1 MNLLFITSNRVGDA
15 ILSMGLLSALA
26 ARHPKARITV
36 ACGPLPAPLFAHHP
50 SVVRVLPLVKRRH
63 GLHWFDLW
71 RQVAG
76 RFWYMVVDL
85 RNSLTGYALPRLWLI
100 RLGRHRPDRHVV
112 EEEAALIGESV
123 PTPPRLYL
131 SEAQKAAAAAAVPG
145 DRPVLAL
152 GPAANWLGKQWPV
165 ERFIDLAQRLTAPGA
180 ALEGAAILVTAAAHE
195 RDVAQPVLDAFAGQQ
210 TMGQQTIDFIGAD
223 LPSTAAALARCRLY
237 IGNDSGLMHMA
248 AAVGTPTLG
257 LFGPTDDSRYRP
269 WGEQCDFVRA
279 PQGWR
284 ELIAAVDSG
293 AVPGDRLMDG
303 VTVEMAQQAAERLLA
318 RTGKADG

>member
-26 ARHPKARITV
+26 ARYPKARITV

-50 SVVRVLPLVKRRH
+50 GVVRVLPLVKRRH

-76 RFWYMVVDL
+76 SFWHTVVDL
-85 RNSLTGYALPRLWLI
+85 RNSLTGYVLPRLWLI
-100 RLGRHRPDRHVV
+100 RLGRHRADRHVV

-123 PTPPRLYL
+123 PTPPHLYL
-131 SEAQKAAAAAAVPG
+131 SDAQQGAAAAAVPDG
-145 DRPVLAL
+145 RPVLAL
-152 GPAANWLGKQWPV
+152 GPAANWLGKQWPAD
-165 ERFIDLAQRLTAPGA
+165 RFIDLARRLTAPGG
-180 ALEGAAILVTAAAHE
+180 ALAGATILVTAAAHE
-195 RDVAQPVLDAFAGQQ
+195 RDVAQPVLDAFAGQR
-210 TMGQQTIDFIGAD
+210 TIDFIGAD
-223 LPSTAAALARCRLY
+223 LPSTAAALARCQLY

-257 LFGPTDDSRYRP
+257 LFGPTDDRRYRP

-284 ELIAAVDSG
+284 ELIDAVDSG
-293 AVPGDRLMDG
+293 TVPGDRLMDG
-303 VTVEMAQQAAERLLA
+303 VTVEMAQEAAERLLT
-318 RTGKADG
+318 RTETASG

>member
-15 ILSMGLLSALA
+15 ILSMGLLSALS
-26 ARHPKARITV
+26 ARYPKARITV

-50 SVVRVLPLVKRRH
+50 GVVRVLPVVKRRH
-63 GLHWFDLW
+63 GLHWLELW

-76 RFWYMVVDL
+76 TFWYMAVDL
-85 RNSLTGYALPRLWLI
+85 RNSVIGYLLPRLWLI

-112 EEEAALIGESV
+112 EEEAALIGEAV

-131 SEAQKAAAAAAVPG
+131 SAAHQEAAAAILPA
-145 DRPVLAL
+145 DQPVLAL
-152 GPAANWLGKQWPV
+152 GPAANWSGKQWPTA
-165 ERFIDLAQRLTAPGA
+165 RFIDLARRLTGPGG

-195 RDVAQPVLDAFAGQQ
+195 REVAQPVLDAFAGQD
-210 TMGQQTIDFIGAD
+210 TIDLIGAD

-237 IGNDSGLMHMA
+237 VGNDSGLMHMA

-257 LFGPTDDSRYRP
+257 LFGPTDDRRYRP

-279 PQGWR
+279 PQDWR
-284 ELIAAVDSG
+284 ALIAAVDSG
-293 AVPGDRLMDG
+293 VVPGDRLMDG
-303 VTVEMAQQAAERLLA
+303 VTVEMAQDAAERLLA
-318 RTGKADG
+318 RTEKTDG

>member
-26 ARHPKARITV
+26 GRHPDARITV
-36 ACGPLPAPLFAHHP
+36 VCGPLPAPLFAHQP
-50 SVVRVLPLVKRRH
+50 GVVRVLPLVKRRH

-71 RQVAG
+71 RQTVG
-76 RFWYMVVDL
+76 GFWHLVVDL
-85 RNSLTGYALPRLWLI
+85 RNSLIGFTLPRLRLI
-100 RLGRHRPDRHVV
+100 RLGRQRAVRHVV
-112 EEEAALIGESV
+112 EEESALIGEAV
-123 PTPPRLYL
+123 PTPPRIFL
-131 SEAQKAAAAAAVPG
+131 SAAHRAAAATAVPDG
-145 DRPVLAL
+145 APVLAL

-165 ERFIDLAQRLTAPGA
+165 ERFIDLAKRLTAPGA

-195 RDVAQPVLDAFAGQQ
+195 RAVAQPVLDAFA
-210 TMGQQTIDFIGAD
+210 GQQTIDFIGAD

-269 WGEQCDFVRA
+269 WGAQCDFVRA

-284 ELIAAVDSG
+284 DLIAAVDSG

-303 VTVEMAQQAAERLLA
+303 VTVEVAQDAAGRLLA
-318 RTGKADG
+318 RTEKADG

>member
-1 MNLLFITSNRVGDA
+1 VNLLFITSNRVGDA

-26 ARHPKARITV
+26 ARHPDARITV
-36 ACGPLPAPLFAHHP
+36 VCGPLPAPLFAHQP
-50 SVVRVLPLVKRRH
+50 GVVRVLPMAKRRH
-63 GLHWFDLW
+63 GLHWLDLW

-76 RFWYMVVDL
+76 SFWHMVVDL
-85 RNSLTGYALPRLWLI
+85 RNSVTGYLVPHRRVV
-100 RLGRHRPDRHVV
+100 RLGRQQGALHVV
-112 EEEAALIGESV
+112 EEESTLIGEDH
-123 PTPPRLYL
+123 PTPPRLHL
-131 SEAQKAAAAAAVPG
+131 SEAQKQAAAAAVPDG
-145 DRPVLAL
+145 RPVLAL
-152 GPAANWLGKQWPV
+152 GPAANWLGKQWPAA
-165 ERFIDLAQRLTAPGA
+165 RFIELAQRLTAPGA

-195 RDVAQPVLDAFAGQQ
+195 RDVAQPVLDAFAGQP
-210 TMGQQTIDFIGAD
+210 TIDLIGAD

-237 IGNDSGLMHMA
+237 VGNDSGLMHMA

-284 ELIAAVDSG
+284 ELIDAVDSG

-303 VTVEMAQQAAERLLA
+303 VTVEMALEAAGRLLA
-318 RTGKADG
+318 RTGPSHD